1 MGNACDW
8 HGRMFNLTVVAHRI
22 NETSALAYG
31 AMGNCGPNQPLRSPH
46 TGGVNAGLAD
56 GSTRFLSE
64 MIDFQLLCNLAN
76 RKDGKVID
84 AAGF

>member
-1 MGNACDW
+1 
-8 HGRMFNLTVVAHRI
+8 
-22 NETSALAYG
+22 
-31 AMGNCGPNQPLRSPH
+31 
-46 TGGVNAGLAD
+46 VNAGLAD

-64 MIDFQLLCNLAN
+64 TIDFQLLCNLAN